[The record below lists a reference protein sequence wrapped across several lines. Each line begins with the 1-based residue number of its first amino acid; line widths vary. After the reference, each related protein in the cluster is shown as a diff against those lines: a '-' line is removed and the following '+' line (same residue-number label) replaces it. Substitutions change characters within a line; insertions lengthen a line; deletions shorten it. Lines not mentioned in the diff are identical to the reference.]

1 MPSCTPTSNALY
13 IFQSG
18 TFPSCNIFPGE
29 TFHNNIC
36 GIRLFLE
43 NLFLQSGGFFYCA
56 TVNQLDKEAYHNAKN
71 FQKGFWSPQVI
82 CSSIT
87 HKKERKLPFSVLCTV
102 RSWEFLGVLP
112 KHCYI
117 HNNTSKK
124 KKKMQH
130 IHEVHDTK
138 GAKLRRALS
147 VNCESSVH
155 LSVCL
160 VNNPSTAISHIFI
173 IYHDLLSYI
182 HH

>member
-1 MPSCTPTSNALY
+1 MPLCTPTSNALY

-124 KKKMQH
+124 KK
-130 IHEVHDTK
+130 IAAYPRSAWYER
-138 GAKLRRALS
+138 GEASEGLIGKLWIVRP
-147 VNCESSVH
+147 
-155 LSVCL
+155 SVCL
-160 VNNPSTAISHIFI
+160 SS
-173 IYHDLLSYI
+173 
-182 HH
+182 